1 MPQQLSGASESADQK
16 QGVEGLSSF
25 QRAGNRDVIAEKD
38 QAHRPSVGIHGA
50 QHEEPDH
57 RLSEEAKV
65 EEEPAREMRSIQSS
79 DHQFVSVNDLNI
91 QSQQFADSLPKFE
104 RHLKTPQQHPINSSE
119 ERMAGRPN
127 EEAKVNPDQVKVG
140 KFGSGTPSKSG
151 AHLNSSTKAR

>member
-1 MPQQLSGASESADQK
+1 
-16 QGVEGLSSF
+16 
-25 QRAGNRDVIAEKD
+25 
-38 QAHRPSVGIHGA
+38 
-50 QHEEPDH
+50 
-57 RLSEEAKV
+57 
-65 EEEPAREMRSIQSS
+65 MRSIQSS

-104 RHLKTPQQHPINSSE
+104 RHLKTPQQHQINNNE

-151 AHLNSSTKAR
+151 AHLNSSTKARQTSPKKGFGNRNPAHAKPSQTQR